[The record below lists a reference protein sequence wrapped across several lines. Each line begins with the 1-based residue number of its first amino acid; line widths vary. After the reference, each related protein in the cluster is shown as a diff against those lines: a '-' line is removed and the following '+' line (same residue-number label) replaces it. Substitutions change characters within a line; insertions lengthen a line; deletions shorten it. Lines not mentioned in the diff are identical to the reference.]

1 MQTFTSIN
9 CCGKLV
15 NLQRPHVMGVLN
27 LTPDSFYD
35 GGKYNSEDAIL
46 AQVALM
52 LNEGATFIDIG
63 GSSSR
68 PGSKMPSVEEEW
80 SRIGKAIT
88 LIKQHFAAVL
98 ISVDTVYSA
107 IARRAVDSGA
117 CMINDV
123 SAGLIDSRMIET
135 VAALKVPYLMMHMKG
150 LPENMQDNP
159 VYDDVLKEI
168 IDFFSKQLSLCR
180 NFGITDIL
188 IDPGFGFGKTIE
200 HNFELL
206 SKLNLLKIVGLPVVA
221 GLSRK
226 GMIWKTLDVSPAEAL
241 NGTTALNMVAL
252 MNGARILRVHDVK
265 EAMQCIKLFNK
276 LDAQINKST
285 ILE

>member
-15 NLQRPHVMGVLN
+15 NLQTPRVMGVLN

-68 PGSKMPSVEEEW
+68 PGSRMPSVEEEW
-80 SRIGKAIT
+80 SRTGKAIT
-88 LIKQHFAAVL
+88 LIKQHFPEVL
-98 ISVDTVYSA
+98 ISVDTVYSV
-107 IARRAVDSGA
+107 IAKRAVDSGA

-180 NFGITDIL
+180 KVGITDIL
-188 IDPGFGFGKTIE
+188 IDPGFGFGKTIA

-206 SKLNLLKIVGLPVVA
+206 AKLNLLKIVGLPVVA

-276 LDAQINKST
+276 LDAAN
-285 ILE
+285 

>member
-68 PGSKMPSVEEEW
+68 PGSKMSSVEEEW
-80 SRIGKAIT
+80 NRIGKAIT
-88 LIKQHFAAVL
+88 LIKLHFPEVL
-98 ISVDTVYSA
+98 ISVDTVYSV
-107 IARRAVDSGA
+107 IAKRAVDSGA

-180 NFGITDIL
+180 KVGITDIL

-276 LDAQINKST
+276 LDAAN
-285 ILE
+285 

>member
-1 MQTFTSIN
+1 
-9 CCGKLV
+9 
-15 NLQRPHVMGVLN
+15 
-27 LTPDSFYD
+27 
-35 GGKYNSEDAIL
+35 
-46 AQVALM
+46 
-52 LNEGATFIDIG
+52 
-63 GSSSR
+63 
-68 PGSKMPSVEEEW
+68 
-80 SRIGKAIT
+80 
-88 LIKQHFAAVL
+88 
-98 ISVDTVYSA
+98 A

-188 IDPGFGFGKTIE
+188 IDPGFGFGKTIA

-206 SKLNLLKIVGLPVVA
+206 AKLNLLKIVGLPIVA

-276 LDAQINKST
+276 LDAAN
-285 ILE
+285 

>member
-68 PGSKMPSVEEEW
+68 PGSKMSSVEEEW
-80 SRIGKAIT
+80 NRIGKAIT
-88 LIKQHFAAVL
+88 LIKLHFPEVL
-98 ISVDTVYSA
+98 ISVDTVYSV
-107 IARRAVDSGA
+107 IAKRAVDSGA

-276 LDAQINKST
+276 LDAAN
-285 ILE
+285 

>member
-68 PGSKMPSVEEEW
+68 QGSKMSSVEEEW
-80 SRIGKAIT
+80 NRIGKAIT
-88 LIKQHFAAVL
+88 LIKLHFPEVL
-98 ISVDTVYSA
+98 ISVDTVYSV
-107 IARRAVDSGA
+107 IAKRAVDSGA

-180 NFGITDIL
+180 KVGITDIL
-188 IDPGFGFGKTIE
+188 IDPGFGFGKTIA

-206 SKLNLLKIVGLPVVA
+206 AKLNLLKIVGLPIVA

-252 MNGARILRVHDVK
+252 MNGTRILRVHDVK

-276 LDAQINKST
+276 LDAAN
-285 ILE
+285 

>member
-68 PGSKMPSVEEEW
+68 QGSKMSSVEEEW
-80 SRIGKAIT
+80 NRIGKAIT
-88 LIKQHFAAVL
+88 LIKLHFPEVL
-98 ISVDTVYSA
+98 ISVDTVYSV
-107 IARRAVDSGA
+107 IAKRAVDSGA

-180 NFGITDIL
+180 KVGITDIL
-188 IDPGFGFGKTIE
+188 IDPGFGFGKTIA

-206 SKLNLLKIVGLPVVA
+206 AKLNLLKIVGLPIVA

-276 LDAQINKST
+276 LDAAN
-285 ILE
+285 

>member
-68 PGSKMPSVEEEW
+68 PGSKMSSVEEEW
-80 SRIGKAIT
+80 NRIGKAIT
-88 LIKQHFAAVL
+88 LIKLHFPEVL
-98 ISVDTVYSA
+98 ISVDTVYSV
-107 IARRAVDSGA
+107 IAKRAVDSGA

-180 NFGITDIL
+180 KVGITDIL
-188 IDPGFGFGKTIE
+188 IDPGFGFGKTIA

-206 SKLNLLKIVGLPVVA
+206 SKLNLLKIVGLPIVA

-252 MNGARILRVHDVK
+252 MNGTRILRVHDVK

-276 LDAQINKST
+276 LDAAK
-285 ILE
+285 

>member
-68 PGSKMPSVEEEW
+68 PGSRMPSVEQEW
-80 SRIGKAIT
+80 SRTGKAIT
-88 LIKQHFAAVL
+88 LIKQHFPEVL

-180 NFGITDIL
+180 KVGITDIL
-188 IDPGFGFGKTIE
+188 IDPGFGFGKTIA

-206 SKLNLLKIVGLPVVA
+206 AKLNLLKIVGLPIVA

-252 MNGARILRVHDVK
+252 MNGTRILRVHDVK

-276 LDAQINKST
+276 LDAAN
-285 ILE
+285 

>member
-68 PGSKMPSVEEEW
+68 QGSKMSSVEEEW
-80 SRIGKAIT
+80 NRIGKAIT
-88 LIKQHFAAVL
+88 LIKQHFPEVL

-180 NFGITDIL
+180 KVGITDIL
-188 IDPGFGFGKTIE
+188 IDPGFGFGKTIA

-206 SKLNLLKIVGLPVVA
+206 AKLNLLKIVGLPVVA

-276 LDAQINKST
+276 LDAAN
-285 ILE
+285 

>member
-15 NLQRPHVMGVLN
+15 NLQTPRVMGVLN

-68 PGSKMPSVEEEW
+68 PGSRMPSVEEEW
-80 SRIGKAIT
+80 SRTGKAIT
-88 LIKQHFAAVL
+88 LIKQHFPEVL

-276 LDAQINKST
+276 LDAAN
-285 ILE
+285 

>member
-15 NLQRPHVMGVLN
+15 NLQTPRVMGVLN

-68 PGSKMPSVEEEW
+68 PGYRMPSVEEEW
-80 SRIGKAIT
+80 SRTGKAIT
-88 LIKQHFAAVL
+88 LIKQHFPEVL

-276 LDAQINKST
+276 LDAAN
-285 ILE
+285 

>member
-9 CCGKLV
+9 CHGKLV
-15 NLQRPHVMGVLN
+15 NLHKPHVMGVLN

-35 GGKYNSEDAIL
+35 GGAYNSENAIL
-46 AQVALM
+46 TQVALM

-68 PGSKMPSVEEEW
+68 PGSQMPSEKEEW
-80 SRIGKAIT
+80 SRIGKVIT
-88 LIKQHFAAVL
+88 LIKQHFPETL
-98 ISVDTVYSA
+98 ISIDTVYST
-107 IARRAVDSGA
+107 IAKRAVASGV
-117 CMINDV
+117 CMINDI
-123 SAGLIDSRMIET
+123 SAGLMDSKMIET

-150 LPENMQDNP
+150 RPESMQNNP
-159 VYDDVLKEI
+159 VYDNVLKEI
-168 IDFFSKQLSLCR
+168 IDFFSKQLALCR
-180 NFGITDIL
+180 KAAITDIL
-188 IDPGFGFGKTIE
+188 IDPGFGFGKTLE

-206 SKLNLLKIVGLPVVA
+206 AKFDLLKIFGLPIVA

-226 GMIWKTLDVSPAEAL
+226 GMIWKTLDITPAEAL

-252 MNGARILRVHDVK
+252 MNGAKILRVHDVK

-276 LDAQINKST
+276 LDTVKD
-285 ILE
+285 